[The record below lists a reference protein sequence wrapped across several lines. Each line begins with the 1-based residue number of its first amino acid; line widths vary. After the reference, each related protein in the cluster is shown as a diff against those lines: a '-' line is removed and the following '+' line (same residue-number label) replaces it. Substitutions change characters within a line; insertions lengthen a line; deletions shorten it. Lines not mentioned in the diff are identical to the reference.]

1 MKSALKV
8 GDRRLYR
15 YIKRFGFG
23 KKTDI
28 NLPGEVEGIIRPI
41 NEWSKLSLCSISM
54 GQEVTVTALQ
64 LACAL
69 SSVANGGFY
78 VKPRIVTRV
87 QDKTGYVIERF
98 EPKRLH
104 RVMSGETS
112 ENVREILRGVV
123 EEGTGMRAEV
133 KGYSPAGKTGTAQK
147 VEEDGR
153 YSHRKFMSSFIGFL
167 PYNDPKF
174 VVVVLMDEPRPIY
187 YGGTVCA
194 PVFKEV
200 AEQLMRYY
208 KIEPT
213 S

>member
-1 MKSALKV
+1 
-8 GDRRLYR
+8 
-15 YIKRFGFG
+15 
-23 KKTDI
+23 
-28 NLPGEVEGIIRPI
+28 
-41 NEWSKLSLCSISM
+41 M
-54 GQEVTVTALQ
+54 GQEVTVTAIQ

-78 VKPRIVTRV
+78 VKPRIIAKV
-87 QDKTGYVIERF
+87 QDKTGYVIKKF
-98 EPKRLH
+98 EPRKLH
-104 RVMSGETS
+104 RVMSVEAS
-112 ENVREILRGVV
+112 QKVRGILRGVV
-123 EEGTGMRAEV
+123 EKGTGTRAEV

-167 PYNDPKF
+167 PYDDPKF
-174 VVVVLMDEPRPIY
+174 VVVVLMDEPRPQY

-194 PVFKEV
+194 PVFKKV